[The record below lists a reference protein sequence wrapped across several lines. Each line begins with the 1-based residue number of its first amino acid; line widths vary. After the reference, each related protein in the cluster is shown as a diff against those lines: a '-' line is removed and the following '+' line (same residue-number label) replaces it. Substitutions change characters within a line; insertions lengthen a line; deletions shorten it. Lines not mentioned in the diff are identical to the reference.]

1 MRMRVIVNSSA
12 GTAIA
17 MSRDQLVTAIVFPLE
32 RAGHKVMFEVVQP
45 EGLEDAVEQAVA
57 SDDFDALIMGGGDGS
72 VRSAAIKLMG
82 SNKALGVIPLGTMN
96 LLARDL
102 GIPFAIGAAVD
113 VISSAFPA
121 QIDMARVNDRYFLCA
136 SIMGLVTQYSAERQ
150 KLRGKRWYERLPA
163 YVSVIGSVLA
173 SRHRM
178 AVAIEDGREV
188 SVLRALSIAIC
199 SNDYDE
205 TSGMMLKRSQLDG
218 QTLTLYAAKHRSGWG
233 MIGAVAKILAGLSW
247 NDPRLSKLRGNRF
260 TISTRQRKVW
270 LANDGELEEVATPLI
285 YSVLPGALTVLKP
298 TPAAQQSA
306 SEIFALAMTRP

>member
-12 GTAIA
+12 GTAIS
-17 MSRDQLVTAIVFPLE
+17 MSREQLAAAIELPLKA
-32 RAGHKVMFEVVQP
+32 AGHEVMFEVVEP
-45 EGLEDAVEQAVA
+45 EGLQDAIERSVTE
-57 SDDFDALIMGGGDGS
+57 DFDALIIGGGDGS
-72 VRSAAIKLMG
+72 VRSAAVKLMG
-82 SNKALGVIPLGTMN
+82 SDKALGVIPLGTMN

-102 GIPFAIGAAVD
+102 GIPFAIGAAVNAL
-113 VISSAFPA
+113 STASAA
-121 QIDMARVNDRYFLCA
+121 QIDMARVNDHYFLCA

-150 KLRGKRWYERLPA
+150 QLRGKKWHERFPA
-163 YVSVIGSVLA
+163 YVSAIRSLLA

-188 SVLRALSIAIC
+188 TVLRALSIAIC

-285 YSVLPGALTVLKP
+285 YTVLPGALKVLKP
-298 TPAAQQSA
+298 APSAEQTA